1 MFAKGTVLSICLAF
15 TLFASLSRD
24 VDADGEVNMA
34 IKKQSID
41 GFGCSTAWLGK
52 LSQNAI
58 NTLFGTLG
66 ISILRVRIDPNK
78 QWSDE
83 LSNAKGAIS
92 KGAKGLQVRQS
103 LRIGVPKKFFF
114 VKFFFP

>member
-15 TLFASLSRD
+15 TLFASLG

-34 IKKQSID
+34 SKKQSID

-92 KGAKGLQVRQS
+92 KGAKGSQIPYRMALHS
-103 LRIGVPKKFFF
+103 FT
-114 VKFFFP
+114 